1 MTIPAS
7 QLVDITSRVI
17 GGGLSGLEFAGTIL
31 TKNAKLPVN
40 QAVAFYSQ
48 TAVGEYFGTGSDEY
62 KLAGN
67 YFIADS
73 NASRKPKT
81 LYYYRFAYEA
91 TAAFLR
97 GLEAPKLDT
106 LKAITNGAFK
116 ITVNSTAITCSS
128 LNFSSATSYSDVA
141 SAIQTKLAS
150 GLASTTCT
158 WDSQFKAFV
167 ITSPTTG
174 ATSTIT
180 FAEAPASGTDIS
192 AVLGL
197 TSGTLSQGSAAKTLT
212 ECMSDCVNANSN
224 FWSFMPL
231 WDETSTE
238 AWELAEWCNNQGVRF
253 LYVMVDKSADATV
266 SPNNAATLGKQL
278 EDYIGICPVY
288 NTKALGAMTMGIG
301 AAIDVAQFEGR
312 KTWAFKAQSG
322 LGFTCDKETDAV
334 NLLSNGYNFYG
345 NYATASEQFKLYQNG
360 QCTGNAK
367 WLDTYYGQVYI
378 KDGLQ
383 RDWLNIMMN
392 SNTIPYNENG
402 YTRLRASA
410 LDTINSAKN
419 AGFIRDGVVLSET
432 QKATIQ
438 SQAGLDISTELEN
451 QGWYLQILD
460 PTAEVRAN
468 RGTPVINFWY
478 CDGGSIQFIQGSST
492 VIL

>member
-7 QLVDITSRVI
+7 QLVDITPRVV
-17 GGGLSGLEFAGTIL
+17 GGGLSGLEFVGTIL
-31 TKNAKLPVN
+31 TKNTRLPTAT
-40 QAVAFYSQ
+40 AVPFYSQ
-48 TAVGEYFGTGSDEY
+48 NAVGEYFGTASDEY

-73 NASRKPKT
+73 NSSRKPST
-81 LYYYRFAYEA
+81 LWFYRYAESA
-91 TAAFLR
+91 VGAFLR
-97 GLEAPKLDT
+97 GTQAPKLDV
-106 LKAITNGAFK
+106 LKAITNGSFK
-116 ITVNSTAITCSS
+116 ITVDGTDISCTS

-141 SAIQTKLAS
+141 TAIQTKLAS

-158 WDSQFKAFV
+158 WDSLSQAFV

-174 ATSTIT
+174 ADSTIT
-180 FAEAPASGTDIS
+180 FASAAATGTDIS

-197 TSGTLSQGSAAKTLT
+197 TAGTLSQGVDATSLT
-212 ECMSDCVNANSN
+212 DTMTGCVNSNSN

-231 WDETSTE
+231 WEESTAE
-238 AWELAEWCNNQGVRF
+238 ANTLAEWCNNQGVRF
-253 LYVMVDKSADATV
+253 LYVMVDKSADALVANSTACLAYQF
-266 SPNNAATLGKQL
+266 S
-278 EDYIGICPVY
+278 DYIGVCPVY
-288 NTKALGAMTMGIG
+288 NTKELGAMTMGVG

-322 LGFTCDKETDAV
+322 LAFTCDKETDAV
-334 NLLSNGYNFYG
+334 NLKNNGYNFYG
-345 NYATASEQFKLYQNG
+345 NYATASEEFKLYQTG
-360 QCTGNAK
+360 QCTGTAK

-378 KDGLQ
+378 KNGLQ
-383 RDWLNIMMN
+383 NDWLNVLMN
-392 SNTIPYNENG
+392 TNTVPYTERG
-402 YTRLRASA
+402 YTQLRASA
-410 LDTINSAKN
+410 ADIISSAVN
-419 AGFIRDGVVLSET
+419 AGFIREGVTLSET
-432 QKATIQ
+432 QKGIVQ
-438 SQAGLDISTELEN
+438 SQAGLDISNELQN